1 MFKEHERI
9 VLTDYA
15 VGDDGQEL
23 KPGDV
28 GVIVHI
34 HAGGEAFI
42 VEFMSLEG
50 ETVALATVL
59 ASQAR
64 AVARDDI
71 SHARTMAPS
80 VAA

>member
-1 MFKEHERI
+1 MFKEHELI
-9 VLTDYA
+9 VLTEYVKGHKDE
-15 VGDDGQEL
+15 EL
-23 KPGDV
+23 SPGDV